1 MRVLRRIVCCVFGG
15 FLEVIAKHADHG
27 DTLLNGYPGTRAPGA
42 KNPADF
48 GSDPDPVE
56 GSTRPGKPAGYPGSK
71 RTGGTPSVLVY
82 CCLLM
87 LFAIVYLPPEVV
99 LHKTQAAV
107 VLMM

>member
-15 FLEVIAKHADHG
+15 FLEVIAKHTDHG

-42 KNPADF
+42 KNPTDF

-71 RTGGTPSVLVY
+71 RTGGTPRRDARVCGYRTTAMDDNEHTPRGATSKLTG
-82 CCLLM
+82 
-87 LFAIVYLPPEVV
+87 AE
-99 LHKTQAAV
+99 
-107 VLMM
+107 